1 MANIGQIELRVR
13 DNAIHCADCESR
25 IEKVL
30 RQLPGVLQVSADHKT
45 QRVVITVDTER
56 TQESELK
63 RTLEVAGYASE

>member
-30 RQLPGVLQVSADHKT
+30 RQVPGVLRVKADHNAQT
-45 QRVVITVDTER
+45 VAITMDTDR
-56 TQESELK
+56 TETSALK
-63 RTLEVAGYASE
+63 RKLEMAGYPSE